1 MRENRSDKLENAL
14 AVLESLKRDA
24 QERSGH
30 RVITL
35 ADVLERFGG
44 ACKTFAWEYTLDKCA
59 ICYDIDGEEYR
70 SEVFEDDLSG
80 ERSAFLTLPIEYI
93 HHDSLINP
101 RPVNLNLTNLIEEF
115 AKGNPQLQ
123 QSLARI
129 DGDVVR
135 IFDGQHKTVA
145 RILLGERAILM
156 RLFLET
162 DPAKLME
169 TNTRAGKQL
178 KQIEFDAGM
187 QTKISKSLFQVRLQK
202 YREEHGYADDD
213 QSFLTDEVID
223 KLLGDMGKEHA
234 LSLLESYL

>member
-1 MRENRSDKLENAL
+1 M
-14 AVLESLKRDA
+14 
-24 QERSGH
+24 
-30 RVITL
+30 
-35 ADVLERFGG
+35 
-44 ACKTFAWEYTLDKCA
+44 
-59 ICYDIDGEEYR
+59 
-70 SEVFEDDLSG
+70 
-80 ERSAFLTLPIEYI
+80 
-93 HHDSLINP
+93 
-101 RPVNLNLTNLIEEF
+101 NLTNLIKEF

>member
-1 MRENRSDKLENAL
+1 MAEHCSERLETAKSE
-14 AVLESLKRDA
+14 LEALKREA
-24 QERSGH
+24 QARTGH

-35 ADVLERFGG
+35 GDVLERYGG
-44 ACKTFAWEYTLDKCA
+44 ACKRFHWEYARDRASIRYT
-59 ICYDIDGEEYR
+59 IDGEQR
-70 SEVFEDDLSG
+70 TSEVFDDALSG
-80 ERSAFLTLPIEYI
+80 ERSVFVMLPIEYV

-101 RPVNLNLTNLIEEF
+101 RPVNLNLSNLIEEF

-123 QSLARI
+123 QCLARV
-129 DGDVVR
+129 DGDKVR

-145 RILLGERAILM
+145 RLLLGEREVLM

-178 KQIEFDAGM
+178 KQIEFDASM
-187 QTKISKSLFQVRLQK
+187 ETKVTKSLFQVRLQR

-213 QSFLTDEVID
+213 QSFLTDDLVNE
-223 KLLGDMGKEHA
+223 LLGGRK
-234 LSLLESYL
+234 